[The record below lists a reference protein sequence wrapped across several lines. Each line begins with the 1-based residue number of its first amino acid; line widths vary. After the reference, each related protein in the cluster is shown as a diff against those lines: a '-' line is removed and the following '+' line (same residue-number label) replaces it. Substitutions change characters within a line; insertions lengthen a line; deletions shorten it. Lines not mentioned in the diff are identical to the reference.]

1 MVVTDEMVS
10 AALVVAAKYKIHGVD
25 ATSIKA
31 MLQAAYRVGL
41 STKDRIKIRM
51 RDDNKA
57 GVIVGCDGKSG
68 QFRVELND
76 GKQVMVSGNE
86 LLADF

>member
-1 MVVTDEMVS
+1 MVVTDEMVN
-10 AALVVAAKYKIHGVD
+10 AALIVAAKYKIQGAD

-41 STKDRIKIRM
+41 LAKGRIKVRI
-51 RDDNKA
+51 RDDNKG
-57 GVIVGCDGKSG
+57 GVIVGGDGKSG
-68 QFRVELND
+68 LFRVEFED
-76 GKQVMVSGNE
+76 GKQLMMSGNE